1 MNFKDK
7 FKDVTFYTKYND
19 STYTVKAYII
29 PEYFKSI
36 IFKHNPTATITS
48 VSFRNGRA
56 IYIKFKG
63 LIMSIQQAI
72 DNKPLIQQIVA
83 NLNAGKSSKDIFES
97 TGYESTDLNLPA
109 RNFIQALLFV
119 WFNHKGHYC
128 NWQFRQSFLSNMSL
142 STSLDT
148 LSKLPKEHYDLFPTY
163 ILNKVKQHNST
174 YTLDVKQLQ
183 FDEFALATFTMWL
196 ESKKKLTSTECLA
209 MLKQCNR
216 LSTLPEHAEQTD
228 SKLKYINLL
237 WEHTPSKSIELC
249 KYYVDNFYNSNFHSK
264 LPVAVINSRYD
275 LSSFND
281 TDIRDISFNI
291 SWYQSFAKTH
301 HIPVSQSVMTTQWS
315 TVYQWIS
322 GIPKSTPLNAEGIA
336 IAIDQIIILTAAES
350 KLPNLAQFINK
361 LKQQLID
368 ELLSKRYA
376 ECGIKQLLADRLSNL
391 KPIQSILGDLHE
403 RL

>member
-1 MNFKDK
+1 
-7 FKDVTFYTKYND
+7 
-19 STYTVKAYII
+19 
-29 PEYFKSI
+29 
-36 IFKHNPTATITS
+36 
-48 VSFRNGRA
+48 
-56 IYIKFKG
+56 
-63 LIMSIQQAI
+63 MSIQQAI
-72 DNKPLIQQIVA
+72 DNKPLIQQIVT
-83 NLNAGKSSKDIFES
+83 NLLADKSSEDIFES
-97 TGYESTDLNLPA
+97 TGYVSTDLNLPA
-109 RNFIQALLFV
+109 RNFIQALLCV
-119 WFNHKGHYC
+119 WFNHNGHYC
-128 NWQFRQSFLSNMSL
+128 NCQLRQSFLSNMGL

-148 LSKLPKEHYDLFPTY
+148 LSKLPKEHYDLFPPY

-209 MLKQCNR
+209 MLKQCR
-216 LSTLPEHAEQTD
+216 QLSTLSDNQAVTD

-237 WEHTPSKSIELC
+237 WQYTPSKSIELT
-249 KYYVDNFYNSNFHSK
+249 KYYVDQFYIPDFHSK
-264 LPVAVINSRYD
+264 LPVTVINGRYY
-275 LSSFND
+275 LTALND
-281 TDIRDISFNI
+281 VDITDISFDI
-291 SWYQSFAKTH
+291 SWYQSFARTY

-350 KLPNLAQFINK
+350 KLPNLAQSISK

-376 ECGIKQLLADRLSNL
+376 ESGIKQLLADRLANL
-391 KPIQSILGDLHE
+391 NPIQSILGDLHE

>member
-1 MNFKDK
+1 
-7 FKDVTFYTKYND
+7 
-19 STYTVKAYII
+19 
-29 PEYFKSI
+29 
-36 IFKHNPTATITS
+36 
-48 VSFRNGRA
+48 
-56 IYIKFKG
+56 
-63 LIMSIQQAI
+63 MSIQQAI
-72 DNKPLIQQIVA
+72 DNKPLIQQIVT
-83 NLNAGKSSKDIFES
+83 NLLAGKSSKSIFES

-119 WFNHKGHYC
+119 WFNHNGHYC
-128 NWQFRQSFLSNMSL
+128 DWQFRQSFFNGLSQ

-148 LSKLPKEHYDLFPTY
+148 LSKLPKEHYDLFPPYVLT
-163 ILNKVKQHNST
+163 KVKQHNST

-209 MLKQCNR
+209 MLKQCR
-216 LSTLPEHAEQTD
+216 QLLTSPELAEQTTV
-228 SKLKYINLL
+228 KLKYINLL
-237 WEHTPSKSIELC
+237 WQYTPSKSIELC
-249 KYYVDNFYNSNFHSK
+249 KYYVDQFSNSNFYSK
-264 LPVAVINSRYD
+264 LPVAAICSHHD
-275 LSSFND
+275 LTALND
-281 TDIRDISFNI
+281 VDVTDISFDI
-291 SWYQSFAKTH
+291 DWYQSFATTY

-336 IAIDQIIILTAAES
+336 IAIDQIIILTVAEL
-350 KLPNLAQFINK
+350 KLPNLAQSISK

-376 ECGIKQLLADRLSNL
+376 ESGIKQLLADRLANL
-391 KPIQSILGDLHE
+391 NPIQSILGDLHE